1 LAFREFKFDLDGR
14 GHLRHLN
21 SPGCH
26 IASGNSQPAG
36 ALFRLPVLSSMR
48 SYVEMTYDNNNGR
61 NEQRPP
67 FITQLVNR
75 SPELHAWASW

>member
-1 LAFREFKFDLDGR
+1 
-14 GHLRHLN
+14 
-21 SPGCH
+21 
-26 IASGNSQPAG
+26 
-36 ALFRLPVLSSMR
+36 MR